1 MLLFE
6 PTTLQMGQFSEP
18 SFYQIVRGEA
28 NAYSDGTFNPVHA
41 ETFIKAVLDSLLA
54 VENQVKIYL
63 QISLIY
69 FSIY

>member
-54 VENQVKIYL
+54 VEN
-63 QISLIY
+63 
-69 FSIY
+69 